1 MNLKFKLTLLA
12 TLLFNV
18 VLFAQNSFIVTG
30 QVSSKSDGLT
40 LIGATVLVQ
49 GTTNGVS
56 TDFDGNYSIEV
67 KKGDV
72 LNFSFVGFVSQLVIV
87 DNQTEINIVLEENIS
102 NLEDVVVI
110 GYGTQKRSS
119 VTGSVAKLKSDKI
132 ESAPVSRL
140 DQAIQGK
147 IAGVRVQN
155 ISSEAGAD
163 TQINIRGVSSVNAG
177 SGPLIVVDGQPLPAG
192 DSMGAINNADV
203 ESVEVL
209 KDAAS
214 AAIYGSRGAN
224 GVILITTK
232 SGKEGKAKFNFRSTT
247 GFKQAYDTW
256 DIMTSTEYV
265 ERLYAESDLRIADPL
280 WTGGTTRANTIGS
293 LNKFLNQY
301 AIEGMVGATDYQ
313 DFALRTAT
321 YKDIQFNVSG
331 GGKTNKYYISTGY
344 QGDEGLMLNSNFE
357 KLNVRVKYD
366 SQLTDKLKLRVNMN
380 PSQTKTERPG
390 TNFTDFYRFPSFM
403 PIYHTQ
409 VTADYINAAD
419 PTRNIQVGDFAEDD
433 DFAGISYSGI
443 APDGVPF
450 TTTTANGNRPFN
462 TGNTNPARAL
472 SEQADNTK
480 QFRFQGSVALEY
492 EITEGLDFRTSQS
505 IFVRNTERVETGMS
519 NAARFGNPNY
529 ATYTNVNYSDF
540 LTENTLNYKKSFGE
554 HEINVLGGFT
564 FQSRKEKS
572 LVTAGNT
579 FSVEGNYNLNFA
591 ANISQP
597 IQSII
602 PWGLISYLGRINYEY
617 KNKYLLSA
625 SYRTDGSSVFA
636 AGKKWGGFPA
646 VSAGLVVSREDFMDD
661 VESINK
667 LTLRASYGATGNNG
681 IEPFLFEGNLTNA
694 NYLTG
699 VTSVSVSSGL
709 ANLAEIGSNSDITWE
724 RTFQTNLGMDLSMFK
739 NRVNLNVDVYQSKTD
754 KLLLYG
760 STMLTTG
767 HPVAALN
774 AGSLKNN
781 GYEFEVSTVNV
792 RTKDF
797 TWSTDFNISHV
808 KNEIT
813 SLGDKDRFISAT
825 IDGRNGLNNEAIVG
839 QPLIS
844 FVGYKTDG
852 VWNSTAEVNEAI
864 ANGLTSTL
872 TNDLQQGGLKIVDIN
887 GDNVIDTNDRTILGN
902 PYPDYTW
909 GVTNNLKYKNIDLNF
924 TLQGVVGGE
933 IINGD
938 INYNEVK
945 ERVLN
950 FMDNRWVSPS
960 NPGDGKTPYLTN
972 GVNPLFTD
980 FAIEDA
986 TYFTF
991 REISLGYSFGSNVLS
1006 SIKLDNLRFSISGQN
1021 LLFVTKDYRG
1031 INIEART
1038 RSIDPLLDGY
1048 QRGAF
1053 PIQKTILFNVEVGF

>member
-1 MNLKFKLTLLA
+1 
-12 TLLFNV
+12 
-18 VLFAQNSFIVTG
+18 
-30 QVSSKSDGLT
+30 
-40 LIGATVLVQ
+40 
-49 GTTNGVS
+49 
-56 TDFDGNYSIEV
+56 
-67 KKGDV
+67 
-72 LNFSFVGFVSQLVIV
+72 
-87 DNQTEINIVLEENIS
+87 
-102 NLEDVVVI
+102 
-110 GYGTQKRSS
+110 
-119 VTGSVAKLKSDKI
+119 
-132 ESAPVSRL
+132 
-140 DQAIQGK
+140 
-147 IAGVRVQN
+147 
-155 ISSEAGAD
+155 
-163 TQINIRGVSSVNAG
+163 
-177 SGPLIVVDGQPLPAG
+177 
-192 DSMGAINNADV
+192 
-203 ESVEVL
+203 
-209 KDAAS
+209 
-214 AAIYGSRGAN
+214 
-224 GVILITTK
+224 
-232 SGKEGKAKFNFRSTT
+232 
-247 GFKQAYDTW
+247 
-256 DIMTSTEYV
+256 
-265 ERLYAESDLRIADPL
+265 
-280 WTGGTTRANTIGS
+280 
-293 LNKFLNQY
+293 
-301 AIEGMVGATDYQ
+301 
-313 DFALRTAT
+313 
-321 YKDIQFNVSG
+321 
-331 GGKTNKYYISTGY
+331 
-344 QGDEGLMLNSNFE
+344 
-357 KLNVRVKYD
+357 
-366 SQLTDKLKLRVNMN
+366 MN

-505 IFVRNTERVETGMS
+505 IFVRNTERVETGRS

-572 LVTAGNT
+572 LITAGNT

-625 SYRTDGSSVFA
+625 SYRTDGSSIFA

-646 VSAGLVVSREDFMDD
+646 VSAGWVVSREDFMDD
-661 VESINK
+661 FESINK

-767 HPVAALN
+767 HSVAALN

-938 INYNEVK
+938 INYNEIK

-980 FAIEDA
+980 FALEDA